1 MIIDANDLVVGR
13 LASFVA
19 KNALLGEKIDIVNS
33 EKAVVIGS
41 PKNILANYKQLR
53 ARGDAMYG
61 PYFPRTPERI
71 LKRTI
76 RGMLPHKHTR
86 GKDAFKSIKCYKG
99 IPARFQDQS
108 TSTIEK
114 AKRTADKLKFMSLQ
128 RISEL
133 L

>member
-1 MIIDANDLVVGR
+1 MIIDAKNLVVGR

-19 KNALLGEKIDIVNS
+19 KSALLGEQIEIVNA
-33 EKAVVIGS
+33 EKAVIIGS
-41 PKNILANYKQLR
+41 QKNILAKYKQLR

-76 RGMLPHKHTR
+76 RGMLPHKNTR
-86 GKDAFKSIKCYKG
+86 GREALKQIKCYHG
-99 IPARFQDQS
+99 IPARFEKQPIS
-108 TSTIEK
+108 SVEK
-114 AKRTADKLKFMSLQ
+114 AKRNDDAIKFMTLQ

-133 L
+133 I